1 MATSSAS
8 VCWGVAGAA
17 AARAGGFAG
26 ASGGLVESDPQ
37 PEIVEQKTIEYM
49 ILYRISK
56 AI

>member
-8 VCWGVAGAA
+8 VCSGVAGAA

-26 ASGGLVESDPQ
+26 TSGGLVETEPQ
-37 PEIVEQKTIEYM
+37 PEVIEQKMIEYR
-49 ILYRISK
+49 ILWRISK